1 MEAKA
6 KSEDSGAAPGAGV
19 RVPRESQSPPCMG
32 IGRVSPRSKGIPGKE
47 DRLGVPGPG
56 IHPRSADREGRP
68 RVRQELPSSEEG
80 DRPGTAGWGI
90 PRELIPGQGAGST
103 QDGSR

>member
-32 IGRVSPRSKGIPGKE
+32 IGRVSPRSKGIIRKE

-56 IHPRSADREGRP
+56 IHPRSAGCEGRP
-68 RVRQELPSSEEG
+68 GSGRSSHPRRKGIAQGQQAGES
-80 DRPGTAGWGI
+80 PG
-90 PRELIPGQGAGST
+90 S
-103 QDGSR
+103 